1 MKVTMRRDDMD
12 RKLHIHI
19 VLSDFFIADNY
30 FIMQDFMKVFG
41 DVTATMSQKLYAL
54 AAMVAR
60 MEQR

>member
-12 RKLHIHI
+12 RKLYIRI